1 MKVGKYMTENIN
13 KSKLFIA
20 SCLALTVTAMTF
32 AIRAGILGQLGKD
45 FALSDTQLGWINA
58 MAFLGFPIATM
69 FGGLLYNFLG
79 AKKLVIVAFVGHI
92 LGLALT
98 MSADGFWSL
107 LISSFCIGFANGAV
121 EAGCNPLIADMYHK
135 NKTTMLNRF
144 HVWFPGGI
152 VIGALISKT
161 MTDMSFGWQ
170 AQIAVMLVP
179 TVIYGYLIISQ
190 HFPDSENI
198 NTQTGK
204 NIQALVSP
212 LFLFM
217 AFCMTLTATSELG
230 TQQWIERILGAS
242 GASPMLIMAMI
253 TGVMAV
259 GRFFAGPIVHRLNP
273 AGVLLYSAIVTT
285 LGIYLMSTATGGM
298 VYISAL
304 LFALG
309 ATYFWPT
316 MIGFVAENIPESGA
330 LGMSMLGGIGMFGV
344 SMWNPVI
351 GSWIDSAREQALL
364 INSNPEAAELAAG
377 QATLANL
384 SLFPLVLIFAF
395 SGLFWFI
402 SKKHKHH
409 TISTSTLDLAGNKYE
424 N

>member
-1 MKVGKYMTENIN
+1 MTAEIN
-13 KSKLFIA
+13 KNKLFIA

-32 AIRAGILGQLGKD
+32 AIRAGILGQLSQD
-45 FALSDTQLGWINA
+45 FSLSDTELGWINA

-79 AKKLVIVAFVGHI
+79 AKKLVLIAFVGHI
-92 LGLALT
+92 IGLLLT
-98 MSADGFWSL
+98 MSAEGFWTL
-107 LISSFCIGFANGAV
+107 LISSFFIGFANGAV
-121 EAGCNPLIADMYHK
+121 EAGCNPLITDMYHK

-170 AQIAVMLVP
+170 AQIAIMLIP
-179 TVIYGYLIISQ
+179 TFIYGYLILSQ
-190 HFPDSENI
+190 KFPTSENI
-198 NTQTGK
+198 ETSTGK
-204 NIQALVSP
+204 NIKALFSP

-242 GASPMLIMAMI
+242 GASPMLMMAMI

-259 GRFFAGPIVHRLNP
+259 GRYFAGPIINKFNP

-285 LGIYLMSTATGGM
+285 LGIYSMSMATGNM
-298 VYISAL
+298 VYVSAL

-309 ATYFWPT
+309 VTYFWPT
-316 MIGFVAENIPESGA
+316 MIGFVAENIPQSGA
-330 LGMSMLGGIGMFGV
+330 LGMSMLGGAGMFAV

-351 GSWIDSAREQALL
+351 GGWIDNARQQALAV
-364 INSNPEAAELAAG
+364 NSTPEVAELAAG

-395 SGLFWFI
+395 IGLVIFM
-402 SKKHKHH
+402 KKQRLQQ
-409 TISTSTLDLAGNKYE
+409 SAVA
-424 N
+424 